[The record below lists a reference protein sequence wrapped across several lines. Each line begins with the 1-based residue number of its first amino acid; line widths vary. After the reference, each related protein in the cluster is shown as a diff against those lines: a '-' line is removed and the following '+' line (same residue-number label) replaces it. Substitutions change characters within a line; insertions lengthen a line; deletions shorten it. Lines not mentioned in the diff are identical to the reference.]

1 MGSTYK
7 WNWGIFLDPV
17 STGEPAN
24 YLDWMLAGLQNTV
37 VLALSSSVI
46 ALFLGI
52 AMGILRC
59 APNRWL
65 ASIGAIYVALFR
77 NVPVIVQLFAW
88 YFVVPEILPT
98 SMGTWIKQLPSM
110 TQMMIL
116 SMMCLGLY
124 MGARVC
130 EHIRAGLST
139 LPRGQLLAA
148 TALGLT
154 LSQAYR
160 HVLVPV
166 ALRVA
171 IPPLT
176 SELIN
181 VFKNSAVVST
191 IGLLDLSAQSQQLA
205 EYTGQPYESF
215 LAATLIYIVINWLVM
230 IVMHRVERRVQLHGF
245 IGSK

>member
-17 STGEPAN
+17 STGEPAT
-24 YLDWMLAGLQNTV
+24 YLDWLLAGLQNTV
-37 VLALSSSVI
+37 VLALASSAI
-46 ALFLGI
+46 ALVLGVV
-52 AMGILRC
+52 MGIMRC

-65 ASIGAIYVALFR
+65 AAIGALYVALFR

-88 YFVVPEILPT
+88 YFVVPEILPVH
-98 SMGTWIKQLPSM
+98 MGTWIKELPSM
-110 TQMMIL
+110 TQMMVL
-116 SMMCLGLY
+116 STMCLGLY
-124 MGARVC
+124 MAARVC
-130 EHIRAGLST
+130 EHIRAGLGT
-139 LPRGQLLAA
+139 LPRGQRFAA

-154 LSQAYR
+154 LLQAYR
-160 HVLVPV
+160 YVLLPV

-205 EYTGQPYESF
+205 EYTGQPYEAF
-215 LAATLIYIVINWLVM
+215 LAATLVYIVINWIVM
-230 IVMHRVERRVQLHGF
+230 VIMHRVERKVRLPGY